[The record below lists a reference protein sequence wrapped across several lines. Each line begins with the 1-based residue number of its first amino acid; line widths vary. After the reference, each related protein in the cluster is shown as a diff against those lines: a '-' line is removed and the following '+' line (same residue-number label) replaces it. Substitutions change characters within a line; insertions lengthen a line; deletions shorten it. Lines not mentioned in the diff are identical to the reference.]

1 MVRSAEAWLVSR
13 ARSAEATVGLYCFPH
28 TGGAPGE
35 YARWSDDLPGVR
47 VRALRPP
54 GRGSRL
60 YEPSYDRMEELVD
73 AIVSAV
79 VFEYPFVFFGH
90 SLGALMAFE
99 VARSLRDHGKPL
111 PERLIASACPAPQ
124 LICARPA
131 PRHLLPDHELLA
143 EIERESGPLP
153 AEVRNDPQLLKISLT
168 SIRAD
173 LKMLETYAYRPGDPF
188 GYPINAL
195 AGADDRIS
203 VSMAG
208 WRDHTTG
215 HFDLRIFTGG
225 HFYFRQCRDE
235 VLTYMHHTIEDGES
249 AG

>member
-13 ARSAEATVGLYCFPH
+13 APRAGATVGLYCFPH

-47 VRALRPP
+47 VHALRPP

-60 YEPSYDRMEELVD
+60 HEPSHDRMEELVG
-73 AIVSAV
+73 AIMSAV

-90 SLGALMAFE
+90 SLGALVAFE

-111 PERLIASACPAPQ
+111 PERLIVSACPAPQ
-124 LICARPA
+124 LITRGPA
-131 PRHLLPDHELLA
+131 PRHLLPNHELLA

-153 AEVRNDPQLLKISLT
+153 AGVREDPQLLQMSL
-168 SIRAD
+168 SGIRAD
-173 LKMLETYAYRPGDPF
+173 LKMLETYSYRSGDPF
-188 GYPINAL
+188 AHPINAFSGSDDQI
-195 AGADDRIS
+195 GA
-203 VSMAG
+203 SMTD

-215 HFDLRIFTGG
+215 HFDIRVFKGD
-225 HFYFRQCRDE
+225 HFYFRQCRHE
-235 VLTYMHHTIEDGES
+235 VLTYMRHAIENGEDDR
-249 AG
+249 